1 MAKRTICLVGRP
13 NTGKSTL
20 FNRIVGKKVAI
31 IEDSPGVTRDR
42 IYSSASFNDIPFYL
56 IDTGGIDLSDG
67 DFNAE
72 IRMQVEI
79 GIEEADTIVF
89 VVDAKDGITT
99 SDELIRD
106 MLKKTNKRVIVAI
119 NKTDNS
125 LARENIYDFYSLGF
139 DEYVNISAEHGT
151 GVNDLLKLMTEG
163 LDTGYEE
170 EDDHVKIAVI
180 GRPNVG
186 KSSLVNALLNEERV
200 IVSDVAGTTRDAIDT
215 YFTYNK
221 EEYTLIDTA
230 GLRKK
235 GRIFEAVEK
244 YSLLRSMKAIDRS
257 DVCLLVLDATT
268 GIVEHDK
275 HIAGYALEAGKP
287 IVIVVNKWDTIDEKD
302 ELMKEWKKDI
312 KDNFQ
317 FMDFAKVVFLS
328 AKTKKRIHTLM
339 PEVIESYN
347 NSIKEVKTSIIN
359 DIIRDA
365 FIETPPATFKGKK
378 LKVYF
383 AHQAGIKPPRF
394 DIEVNSKGLVH
405 FSYYRYLEN
414 KIRENIDLSGTPII
428 IQFKNKGER
437 EL

>member
-1 MAKRTICLVGRP
+1 MKRTICLVGRP

-31 IEDSPGVTRDR
+31 IEDAPGITRDR
-42 IYSSASFNDIPFYL
+42 IYSSASFNNIPFYL

-67 DFNAE
+67 DFNEE
-72 IRMQVEI
+72 IRIQVEI
-79 GIEEADTIVF
+79 GIEESDIIVF
-89 VVDAKDGITT
+89 VVDAKDGITN

-106 MLKKTNKRVIVAI
+106 MLKRQNKKVIVAI
-119 NKTDNS
+119 NKIDNKIGQDNMY
-125 LARENIYDFYSLGF
+125 EFYSLGF

-151 GVNDLLKLMTEG
+151 GVNELLKLMTEG
-163 LDTGYEE
+163 LDEGYEE
-170 EDDHVKIAVI
+170 EDNNIKIAVI

-200 IVSDVAGTTRDAIDT
+200 IVSNVAGTTRDAIDT
-215 YFTYNK
+215 KFVYQK
-221 EEYTLIDTA
+221 CEYTLIDTA

-235 GRIFEAVEK
+235 GKIFESVEK

-257 DVCLLVLDATT
+257 DVCLLVIDATT

-287 IVIVVNKWDTIDEKD
+287 TVIVVNKWDTIEEKD
-302 ELMKEWKKDI
+302 EDMKRWKKDI
-312 KDNFQ
+312 SNNFQ
-317 FMDFAKVVFLS
+317 FMDYAKVVFLS

-339 PEVIESYN
+339 PEVLASYN
-347 NSIKEVKTSIIN
+347 NSIKEIKTSIIN

-365 FIETPPATFKGKK
+365 FMETPPASYKGKK

-383 AHQAGIKPPRF
+383 AHQSGTKPPRF

-414 KIRENIDLSGTPII
+414 KIRENIYLSGTPII
-428 IQFKNKGER
+428 IQFKNKGEK